1 MNNLK
6 AIATQY
12 FETFSRKDLDGLG
25 IMFTGDI
32 TLRDWE
38 ISAAGIDEVL
48 AANKKI
54 FDSVE
59 YIHVLPLN
67 LYQDD
72 NTIAAELSIVVSGA
86 ITLRVVDIITF
97 NDSGKISSIKAY
109 KG

>member
-1 MNNLK
+1 MIDLK
-6 AIATQY
+6 AIAEQY

-25 IMFTGDI
+25 VMFTGDI

-38 ISAAGIDEVL
+38 ISATGIDEVL

-59 YIHVLPLN
+59 YIHVMPLH
-67 LYQDD
+67 LYQDN
-72 NTIAAELSIVVSGA
+72 NTVAAELSIVVNGA
-86 ITLRVVDIITF
+86 VHLSVVDIITF
-97 NDSGKISSIKAY
+97 NDTGKIVSIKAY

>member
-1 MNNLK
+1 MNLK
-6 AIATQY
+6 KLAKQY
-12 FETFSRKDLDGLG
+12 FETFSRKDLDGLEV
-25 IMFTGDI
+25 MFTGDV

-38 ISAAGIDEVL
+38 ISATGIDEVL

-67 LYQDD
+67 LYQDG
-72 NTIAAELSIVVSGA
+72 NTVAAELSIVVSGA
-86 ITLRVVDIITF
+86 VHLRVVDIITF

>member
-1 MNNLK
+1 MIDLK
-6 AIATQY
+6 STAIEY

-25 IMFTGDI
+25 AMFTGDV

-48 AANKKI
+48 VANKKI

-59 YIHVLPLN
+59 YIHVMPLH
-67 LYQDD
+67 LYQDG
-72 NTIAAELSIVVSGA
+72 NTVAAELSIVVSGA
-86 ITLRVVDIITF
+86 VQLNVIDIITF
-97 NDSGKISSIKAY
+97 NDTGKIVSIRAY

>member
-1 MNNLK
+1 MDLK
-6 AIATQY
+6 SICLEY

-25 IMFTGDI
+25 TMFTGDI

-38 ISAAGIDEVL
+38 ISATGIDEVL

-59 YIHVLPLN
+59 YIHVMPLH
-67 LYQDD
+67 LYQDN
-72 NTIAAELSIVVSGA
+72 NTVTAELSIVVSDA
-86 ITLRVVDIITF
+86 VHLSVVDIIKF
-97 NDSGKISSIKAY
+97 NNAGKISSIRAY

>member
-1 MNNLK
+1 MIDLK
-6 AIATQY
+6 ALATQY
-12 FETFSRKDLDGLG
+12 FEIFSRKDLDGLG
-25 IMFTGDI
+25 VMFTGDV

-38 ISAAGIDEVL
+38 ISAAGIDDVL

-59 YIHVLPLN
+59 SIQVTPLH
-67 LYQDD
+67 LYQDT
-72 NTIAAELSIVVSGA
+72 NTVAAEISIVVNGT
-86 ITLRVVDIITF
+86 IHLKVVDIITF

>member
-1 MNNLK
+1 MIDLK
-6 AIATQY
+6 SLAEQY

-25 IMFTGDI
+25 VMFTGDV

-38 ISAAGIDEVL
+38 ISATGIDEVL

-59 YIHVLPLN
+59 YIHVLPLH
-67 LYQDD
+67 LYQDA
-72 NTIAAELSIVVSGA
+72 NTVAAELSIVVSGA
-86 ITLRVVDIITF
+86 VHLSVVDIITF
-97 NDSGKISSIKAY
+97 NDAGKIVSIKAY

>member
-1 MNNLK
+1 MDLK
-6 AIATQY
+6 SLCLEY
-12 FETFSRKDLDGLG
+12 FETFSRKDLDGLEV
-25 IMFTGDI
+25 MFTGDV

-59 YIHVLPLN
+59 YIHVMPLH
-67 LYQDD
+67 LYQDGS
-72 NTIAAELSIVVSGA
+72 TVAAELSIVVSGA
-86 ITLRVVDIITF
+86 VHLSVVDVIKF
-97 NDSGKISSIKAY
+97 NAAGKISSIKAY

>member
-1 MNNLK
+1 MIDLK
-6 AIATQY
+6 ALATQY

-25 IMFTGDI
+25 VMFTGDV

-38 ISAAGIDEVL
+38 ISAAGIDDVL

-59 YIHVLPLN
+59 SIQVTPLH
-67 LYQDD
+67 LYQDT
-72 NTIAAELSIVVSGA
+72 NTVAAEISIVVNG
-86 ITLRVVDIITF
+86 TVHLKVVDIITF
-97 NDSGKISSIKAY
+97 NDSGKIVSIKAY

>member
-1 MNNLK
+1 MIDLK
-6 AIATQY
+6 SIAIEY

-25 IMFTGDI
+25 IMFTGDV

-38 ISAAGIDEVL
+38 ISATGIDEVL

-59 YIHVLPLN
+59 YIHVMPLN
-67 LYQDD
+67 LYQDS

-86 ITLRVVDIITF
+86 VHLSVVDLITF
-97 NDSGKISSIKAY
+97 NEVGKIVSIKAY

>member
-1 MNNLK
+1 MDLK
-6 AIATQY
+6 SLCLEY

-25 IMFTGDI
+25 VMFTGDI

-38 ISAAGIDEVL
+38 ISATGIDEVL

-59 YIHVLPLN
+59 YIHVLPLH
-67 LYQDD
+67 LYQDN
-72 NTIAAELSIVVSGA
+72 NTVVAELSIVVSGA
-86 ITLRVVDIITF
+86 VYLSVVDVITF
-97 NDSGKISSIKAY
+97 NDSGKIVSIKAY

>member
-6 AIATQY
+6 PLAEQY
-12 FETFSRKDLDGLG
+12 FKTFSSKDLDGLAV
-25 IMFTGDI
+25 MFAGDA

-38 ISAAGIDEVL
+38 ISAIGIDDVL

-59 YIHVLPLN
+59 YIHVSPLN
-67 LYQDD
+67 LYQDG
-72 NTIAAELSIVVSGA
+72 NTIVAELSIVVSGA
-86 ITLRVVDIITF
+86 VHLYVVDVIVF
-97 NDSGKISSIKAY
+97 NDAGKIRSIRAY

>member
-1 MNNLK
+1 MDLK
-6 AIATQY
+6 SICLEY

-25 IMFTGDI
+25 AMFTGDI

-38 ISAAGIDEVL
+38 ISATGIDEVL

-59 YIHVLPLN
+59 YIHVMPLH
-67 LYQDD
+67 LYQDN
-72 NTIAAELSIVVSGA
+72 NTVAAELSIVVSDA
-86 ITLRVVDIITF
+86 VHLSVVDIIKF
-97 NDSGKISSIKAY
+97 NNAGKISSIRAY

>member
-1 MNNLK
+1 MDLK
-6 AIATQY
+6 QLATEY

-25 IMFTGDI
+25 LMFTGDV

-38 ISAAGIDEVL
+38 ISATGIDDVL

-59 YIHVLPLN
+59 YIHALPLN
-67 LYQDD
+67 IYQDG
-72 NTIAAELSIVVSGA
+72 NTVAAELSIVSGHVN
-86 ITLRVVDIITF
+86 LRVVDIITF
-97 NDSGKISSIKAY
+97 SDSGKISSIKAY

>member
-1 MNNLK
+1 MDLK
-6 AIATQY
+6 QLATQY
-12 FETFSRKDLDGLG
+12 FETFSNKDLDGLG
-25 IMFTGDI
+25 VMFTGDV

-38 ISAAGIDEVL
+38 ISAAGIDDVL

-67 LYQDD
+67 LYQDG
-72 NTIAAELSIVVSGA
+72 NTVAAELSIVVGGA
-86 ITLRVVDIITF
+86 INLHVVDIITF
-97 NDSGKISSIKAY
+97 NDTGKIVSIKAY